1 MSHYKEQE
9 NVYYNYNKFR
19 NLLKDGW
26 NLAVEN
32 PLWDLANARVRS
44 YRLAIYNSVLSSHWL
59 KILQINKCKSKD
71 SIFYIV
77 LNV

>member
-1 MSHYKEQE
+1 MSHYKE
-9 NVYYNYNKFR
+9 NVPYIGYYIIAS
-19 NLLKDGW
+19 LLKDGW